1 MANQL
6 DLLGLMG
13 KSKLLLLLGT
23 LPAGRAFNCILSGLY
38 SICKYQR
45 LLEFFVAKLSVYA
58 NCLLKPA
65 FLLQNRSASYL
76 MLPSFSLP
84 GGREGEGRHSWLLL
98 SREIPTPS
106 LLQSK
111 HSPGGSC
118 RSCPS
123 IPRVDAILPG
133 ISCSVL
139 TEDPTAEPI
148 TQGTA
153 AVAANE
159 P

>member
-13 KSKLLLLLGT
+13 KSKLLLFLGT

-76 MLPSFSLP
+76 MPPSFSLP
-84 GGREGEGRHSWLLL
+84 GGREGEGR
-98 SREIPTPS
+98 
-106 LLQSK
+106 
-111 HSPGGSC
+111 
-118 RSCPS
+118 RSCPGALRDPHALAS
-123 IPRVDAILPG
+123 AARGSCWGIPQADAVLPG
-133 ISCSVL
+133 VSCSVL
-139 TEDPTAEPI
+139 TEDPMAETI